1 VPLKEPLL
9 PTRSEWGIVEELT
22 VIEFQ
27 IIGWVLIVLF
37 FTAMVGGHRSVTNR
51 HLD

>member
-1 VPLKEPLL
+1 V
-9 PTRSEWGIVEELT
+9 V
-22 VIEFQ
+22 EFQ

-37 FTAMVGGHRSVTNR
+37 FTAMVGGHHSTTNR